1 MRLMRCHR
9 CVVCVQLTPWA
20 DGSGSLHRGEGSE
33 LSVISD
39 NSRDGRASGERVESR
54 RILYSQD
61 SVALAGASPPKLT
74 CVSLTVT
81 TALLSL
87 TLRPESSEHLCV
99 RCRAAATCTLRSDL
113 QPAQNRPDTP
123 DPQTR
128 SAHASLYL
136 LSVRT
141 VKAERSSQDSRSVE
155 RSVGLRRR

>member
-61 SVALAGASPPKLT
+61 SVALRRRQSAKADV
-74 CVSLTVT
+74 CLTVT
-81 TALLSL
+81 TALSL
-87 TLRPESSEHLCV
+87 TLRP
-99 RCRAAATCTLRSDL
+99 D
-113 QPAQNRPDTP
+113 Q
-123 DPQTR
+123 
-128 SAHASLYL
+128 
-136 LSVRT
+136 
-141 VKAERSSQDSRSVE
+141 
-155 RSVGLRRR
+155 